1 MATRPARPNRRST
14 SSTSGTGSMRADHR
28 RAVRL
33 VPSADAS
40 AGPGMKYQFQ
50 VVVSL
55 KPGLL
60 DPQGKAIE
68 GSLPAM
74 GWANAS
80 NVRVGKYVELVV
92 DAETEAAAIS
102 QVDEMARRVLS
113 NPVIESYRIVA
124 SSPSLRF
131 EDVP

>member
-1 MATRPARPNRRST
+1 
-14 SSTSGTGSMRADHR
+14 
-28 RAVRL
+28 
-33 VPSADAS
+33 
-40 AGPGMKYQFQ
+40 MKYQFR
-50 VVVSL
+50 VIVSL

-92 DAETEAAAIS
+92 DAATKAAAVS
-102 QVDEMARRVLS
+102 QVDEMARRLLS

-124 SSPSLRF
+124 SAHGPLH

>member
-1 MATRPARPNRRST
+1 
-14 SSTSGTGSMRADHR
+14 
-28 RAVRL
+28 
-33 VPSADAS
+33 
-40 AGPGMKYQFQ
+40 MKYQFQ

-92 DAETEAAAIS
+92 DAETEAAAVS
-102 QVDEMARRVLS
+102 QVDEMARRLLS

-124 SSPSLRF
+124 SARGLRL